1 MMRMIVASYIWT
13 AITTR
18 TGEQHRYRD
27 EATGRYI
34 SARQVRGDLD
44 RFVDKAGRESA
55 RALTEQLRDGRIALS
70 EWQTAMARA
79 VKNVNYAAVASAS
92 GGVEN
97 MTAVE
102 RGRAGAII
110 RDQYK
115 YLRNFAAEIESGK
128 QPLDGRAM
136 RRAEMYMQ
144 AGRDTYYQQ
153 KRAGHAEAHPGARL
167 MIRSHRH
174 PGDSCQDCIELDG
187 KWFPMGDPGYK
198 PIGQRQ
204 CRTSCRC
211 DEEGGMM
218 NEDGSIAAFGVE
230 GF

>member
-1 MMRMIVASYIWT
+1 MTSYTWSPFQT
-13 AITTR
+13 A
-18 TGEQHRYRD
+18 TGVQHRYRD
-27 EATGRYI
+27 TATGRYV
-34 SARQVRGDLD
+34 SARAVRAELD
-44 RFVDKAGRESA
+44 RFVDSAGRGAA
-55 RALTEQLRDGRIALS
+55 RGLMEQLRTGDISLA

-79 VKNVNYAAVASAS
+79 VKNINYAAVAAAS

-115 YLRNFAAEIESGK
+115 YLRNFAADIESGA

-144 AGRDTYYQQ
+144 AGREAYYDQ
-153 KRAGHAEAHPGARL
+153 KRAGHAAAHPGDIL
-167 MIRSHRH
+167 MVRSHRH
-174 PGDSCQDCIELDG
+174 PGDSCTDCIELDG
-187 KWFPMGDPGYK
+187 KWFRQGDPAYK
-198 PIGQRQ
+198 PVGRRV
-204 CRTSCRC
+204 CRVSCRC
-211 DEEGGMM
+211 DEESGIMDI
-218 NEDGSIAAFGVE
+218 DGHITGLGVT

>member
-1 MMRMIVASYIWT
+1 MPSYTWSTTQT
-13 AITTR
+13 AA
-18 TGEQHRYRD
+18 GPQHRYRD
-27 EATGRYI
+27 SDTGRFV
-34 SARQVRGDLD
+34 SARQVRAELD
-44 RFVDKAGRESA
+44 RFVDAAGRNAA
-55 RALTEQLRDGRIALS
+55 RDLTGQLRDGRISLA

-79 VKNVNYAAVASAS
+79 VKNVNYAAVAAAS

-110 RDQYK
+110 KEQYK

-144 AGRDTYYQQ
+144 ASRSTFYAQ
-153 KRAGHAEAHPGARL
+153 KQADYSG
-167 MIRSHRH
+167 RH
-174 PGDSCQDCIELDG
+174 PSAQLMVRSIRAKGDSCKDCIELDH
-187 KWFPMGDPGYK
+187 KWLPFGSAEYI

-204 CRTSCRC
+204 CVTSCRC
-211 DEEGGMM
+211 SESYGYMDM
-218 NEDGSIAAFGVE
+218 DGQIVE
-230 GF
+230 TTQA